1 MTEKADIVVA
11 GAGHN
16 SLITAA
22 YLAKAGNSVIVL
34 DARATPGGGAATE
47 EPLLPGYLVD
57 TCSTGHT
64 LIRVNP
70 LLTKDELGLHGKY
83 GLKYLEPDPVAH
95 VRFPDGEYITHWLD
109 IDRTCE
115 EIARFSKEDAE
126 TYRRMM
132 GEYDQVKSAYAGA
145 RFTPPGMGPSLQER
159 LMLLPH
165 GSKWVRI
172 EAMTAW
178 DVIRREYVD
187 RHIQAYMLWQA
198 FMTVQA
204 VDSPGSGSLAYSIIY
219 SRQQRSW
226 SIPQGGSGRLTDGLV
241 AFLEEHGARIFC
253 GRKVAKLVLE
263 NGRCTGVE
271 TEDGERYLGA
281 KAVVSTIH
289 VKHLIDMAPHEAWP
303 DDFHFGV
310 ETYDI
315 GITSMAGYFAAKE
328 APAFAT
334 REGAQTAVSAG
345 LVGWPE
351 DMVRMGRDIKD
362 GKFIR
367 DIPWLL
373 VATPTLADP
382 SRAPHGHQTVKL
394 LSPQTWQLPPGE
406 KDWDTLKEKHVD
418 YQLDELRR
426 NAPNFTDDK
435 IVARLVKSPDEF
447 EQANPHMIHGAF
459 HGGDRSLSQS
469 GAMRPVPGWGQYRM
483 PIPGLYQTGG
493 TTHPGGSI
501 TGAPGRNAAMVI
513 LEDLGTSLEEVLHPL
528 PLGERVGDRG

>member
-1 MTEKADIVVA
+1 
-11 GAGHN
+11 
-16 SLITAA
+16 
-22 YLAKAGNSVIVL
+22 
-34 DARATPGGGAATE
+34 
-47 EPLLPGYLVD
+47 
-57 TCSTGHT
+57 
-64 LIRVNP
+64 
-70 LLTKDELGLHGKY
+70 
-83 GLKYLEPDPVAH
+83 
-95 VRFPDGEYITHWLD
+95 
-109 IDRTCE
+109 
-115 EIARFSKEDAE
+115 
-126 TYRRMM
+126 
-132 GEYDQVKSAYAGA
+132 
-145 RFTPPGMGPSLQER
+145 
-159 LMLLPH
+159 
-165 GSKWVRI
+165 
-172 EAMTAW
+172 
-178 DVIRREYVD
+178 
-187 RHIQAYMLWQA
+187 
-198 FMTVQA
+198 
-204 VDSPGSGSLAYSIIY
+204 
-219 SRQQRSW
+219 
-226 SIPQGGSGRLTDGLV
+226 
-241 AFLEEHGARIFC
+241 
-253 GRKVAKLVLE
+253 
-263 NGRCTGVE
+263 
-271 TEDGERYLGA
+271 
-281 KAVVSTIH
+281 
-289 VKHLIDMAPHEAWP
+289 MAPHEAWP

-315 GITSMAGYFAAKE
+315 GITSMAGYLAAKE

-351 DMVRMGRDIKD
+351 DMVRMVRDIKD